1 MGGLKISKV
10 IWAHGML
17 PIRHLGAVPPG
28 ITPGGTVSA
37 NFVYWGVG
45 RQSYWNHEIR
55 IPGILPTNKF
65 KPKFP
70 LYC

>member
-17 PIRHLGAVPPG
+17 PIRHLRAVPPG

-37 NFVYWGVG
+37 KFVYAGV
-45 RQSYWNHEIR
+45 RRRSYWNR
-55 IPGILPTNKF
+55 KLPIPESLSANKF
-65 KPKFP
+65 KPTFP
-70 LYC
+70 LFC